1 MNWDDIYFNNSV
13 RDWVIA
19 LSLIVGLLLICR
31 ILRTIVLQRLLAWS
45 STTESKTD
53 DFAIRLL
60 QRSILPMLYLA
71 GVYAGLSYLN
81 FPPRVDKILKVA
93 FLVAATFFVLKL
105 ISGFIHFFLYRAI
118 RHHENREAKG
128 KQLRGILFVINAV
141 VWILGF
147 VFLLSNLGY
156 NITAVITGLGVGGI
170 AIALASQVILGD
182 LFSYFVIFFDRP
194 FEIGDAIQVDDKSGT
209 VEYIGIKTTRL
220 RALSGEQLI
229 FSNSNL
235 TNSRLHNYKRM
246 QTRRVQ
252 FTLGVVYRTPAAKLR
267 RIPEL
272 VKSIIIAQPDIT
284 YDRGHFSAYSDF
296 SLKFEFV
303 YFVTTADYGVFMDRQ
318 QAIYFE
324 IFDVFERE
332 GIEFAYPTQE
342 ILVQMQNDEYNGNDP
357 APTDKNREQRSQSN
371 LPATAGNS

>member
-1 MNWDDIYFNNSV
+1 MNWDAVYFNNTL
-13 RDWVIA
+13 RDWAIA
-19 LSLIVGLLLICR
+19 LSIIVGLMLLFR
-31 ILRTIVLQRLLAWS
+31 IFRTVVLKRLKTWS
-45 STTESKTD
+45 AGTESTMD

-60 QRSILPMLYLA
+60 ERSILPLLYLA
-71 GVYAGLSYLN
+71 GFYAGIYYLT
-81 FPPRVDKILKVA
+81 FPPRVDRILKIGLMVA
-93 FLVAATFFVLKL
+93 GTFFILKL
-105 ISGFIHFFLYRAI
+105 ISAFIHFGLYRAI
-118 RHHENREAKG
+118 RHHENREAKE
-128 KQLRGILFVINAV
+128 KQLRGILFIINAV

-229 FSNSNL
+229 FSNTNL
-235 TNSRLHNYKRM
+235 TNSRVHNFKRM

-252 FTLGVVYRTPAAKLR
+252 FTLGVVYRTPSEKLR
-267 RIPEL
+267 RIPEM
-272 VKSIIIAQPDIT
+272 VKQIIVAQPDVK
-284 YDRGHFSAYSDF
+284 YDRGHFASYGDF

-303 YFVTTADYGVFMDRQ
+303 YLVTTADYNLFMDRQ
-318 QAIYFE
+318 QTIYFQ
-324 IFDVFERE
+324 IFDLFERE

-342 ILVQMQNDEYNGNDP
+342 VFVQMQNP
-357 APTDKNREQRSQSN
+357 ASN
-371 LPATAGNS
+371 VQA

>member
-1 MNWDDIYFNNSV
+1 MNWDTVYFNNTV
-13 RDWVIA
+13 RDWTIA
-19 LSLIVGLLLICR
+19 LSLIVGLMLIFR
-31 ILRTIVLQRLLAWS
+31 IFRTIVLQRLKAW
-45 STTESKTD
+45 TAKTESRVD

-60 QRSILPMLYLA
+60 ERSVLPLLYLA
-71 GVYAGLSYLN
+71 GFYAGLYYLN
-81 FPPRVDKILKVA
+81 FPPRVDRVLKVG
-93 FLVAATFFVLKL
+93 FLVAGTFFILKL
-105 ISGFIHFFLYRAI
+105 ISGFIHFFLHRAI
-118 RHHENREAKG
+118 RHHENREAKE
-128 KQLRGILFVINAV
+128 KQLRGILFIINVI

-194 FEIGDAIQVDDKSGT
+194 FEIGDSIQVDDKSGT

-220 RALSGEQLI
+220 RATSGEQLI
-229 FSNSNL
+229 FSNTNL
-235 TNSRLHNYKRM
+235 TNARVHNHKRM

-252 FTLGVVYRTPAAKLR
+252 FVLGVVYRTPAEKLK

-272 VKSIIIAQPDIT
+272 VKQIITSKPDLT
-284 YDRGHFSAYSDF
+284 YDRGHFAAYGDF

-303 YFVTTADYGVFMDRQ
+303 YMVNTADYGVFMDRQ

-324 IFDVFERE
+324 IFEVFERE
-332 GIEFAYPTQE
+332 KIEFAYPTQE
-342 ILVQMQNDEYNGNDP
+342 IQVQLQNGNDEHNGHSFNQP
-357 APTDKNREQRSQSN
+357 NVRSFS
-371 LPATAGNS
+371 